1 MANPGPNI
9 VAESLT
15 RGEAVVSVAFTA
27 AEVAAA
33 TAAEQTITISG
44 VAVGDMVSVSPPA
57 NTKKTAVAGA
67 RVSAA
72 NTVALMFVNPTAGAL
87 TPDAGTY
94 LLRITRPFPA
104 ASAVTDFGVTKPMN
118 AGAIPL
124 ST

>member
-15 RGEAVVSVAFTA
+15 RGEAVIAVSFTA

-33 TAAEQTITISG
+33 TAAEQTITVNG
-44 VAVGDMVSVSPPA
+44 VAVGDFVSVNAPA

-67 RVSAA
+67 RVTAA
-72 NTVALMFVNPTAGAL
+72 NTVGLMFVNPTAGAL

-94 LLRITRPFPA
+94 LIRVIRPYPSA
-104 ASAVTDFGVTKPMN
+104 ALTTDFGVTKPIN
-118 AGAIPL
+118 AGPIPL

>member
-15 RGEAVVSVAFTA
+15 RGEAVIAVSFTA

-33 TAAEQTITISG
+33 TAAEQTVTVTG
-44 VAVGDMVSVSPPA
+44 VAVGDHVTVNPPA
-57 NTKKTAVAGA
+57 NTKKTAAASA

-72 NTVALMFVNPTAGAL
+72 NTVAIMFVNPTAGAL

-94 LLRITRPFPA
+94 IFHVIRPYPTA
-104 ASAVTDFGVTKPMN
+104 ANTTDFGVTKPLN

>member
-9 VAESLT
+9 VAESLV
-15 RGEAVVSVAFTA
+15 RGEAVIAVSFTA
-27 AEVAAA
+27 PEVAAA
-33 TAAEQTITISG
+33 TAAEQTITVTG
-44 VAVGDMVSVSPPA
+44 VKAGDMVSVSPPA
-57 NTKKTAVAGA
+57 NTKKTACASA
-67 RVSAA
+67 RVSAD

-94 LLRITRPFPA
+94 LIRVTRPYPA
-104 ASAVTDFGVTKPMN
+104 ASAVTDFGVTKPLN

>member
-9 VAESLT
+9 VAESLQ
-15 RGEAVVSVAFTA
+15 RGEAVVSIAFTA

-33 TAAEQTITISG
+33 TAAEQTITING

-57 NTKKTAVAGA
+57 NTKKTACASA

-72 NTVALMFVNPTAGAL
+72 NTVALMFVNPTSGAL

-94 LLRITRPFPA
+94 LLRITRPYPA
-104 ASAVTDFGVTKPMN
+104 ASSITDFGVTKPMN

>member
-9 VAESLT
+9 VAESLV
-15 RGEAVVSVAFTA
+15 RGEAVIAVSFTA

-33 TAAEQTITISG
+33 TAAEQTITVTG
-44 VAVGDMVSVSPPA
+44 VAVGDHVTVNPPA
-57 NTKKTAVAGA
+57 NTKKTACASA

-94 LLRITRPFPA
+94 LIRVTRPFPA
-104 ASAVTDFGVTKPMN
+104 ASATTDFGVNKPLN
-118 AGAIPL
+118 TGAIPL

>member
-9 VAESLT
+9 VAESLV
-15 RGEAVVSVAFTA
+15 RGEAVIAVSFTA

-33 TAAEQTITISG
+33 TAAEQTITVTG

-57 NTKKTAVAGA
+57 NTKKTACASA
-67 RVSAA
+67 RVSAT

-94 LLRITRPFPA
+94 LIRVTRPFPA
-104 ASAVTDFGVTKPMN
+104 ASATTDFGVNKPLN